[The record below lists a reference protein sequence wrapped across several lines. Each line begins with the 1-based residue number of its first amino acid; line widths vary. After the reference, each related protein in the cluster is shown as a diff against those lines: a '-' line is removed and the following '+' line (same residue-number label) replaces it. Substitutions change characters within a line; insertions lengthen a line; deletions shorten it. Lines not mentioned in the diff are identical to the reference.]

1 MRGSVTFREVA
12 EVPSRAGRAPAVGM
26 RGPAEIGAAPAVSEE
41 DTSAGPR
48 RRFKQPFSRGHS
60 VLDDLRRSS
69 VAFVEYSNRRDRV

>member
-26 RGPAEIGAAPAVSEE
+26 RGPAEIGAAPAVSK